1 MGIGLSLEAIKQQ
14 YNLPQNATMADV
26 IKFAND
32 NSIVIDFSGN
42 NQNTATLNNPSGSIL
57 EDNTPQTS
65 SQPAPQA
72 SPSATQSKPSF
83 NIDFMNQS
91 GFNTGS
97 SLSNNSNSVFGFGNT
112 NQNNNDFWGFK
123 PTLTQNAVQ
132 NITTSGQVKPQ
143 QKTNELKLNTPKF
156 DFFKG
161 ISASKVDNF
170 LETSLTQ
177 ADERI
182 AKFGNRTIDPEREKI
197 IKITFTPDGK
207 IQKFYEDGTSKI
219 EDIPEEESSARSK
232 ISKKQRIANVEYVD
246 GKVIE
251 TMANGSTRTRDAF
264 FGERGYVKDG
274 NSLDEELQA
283 TLGEEYKNA
292 QTTEEK
298 HALMKKYVTDVFM
311 KLSPEERE
319 AKFKE
324 LLKNTDRGS
333 EAGQYLVSVAGQFK
347 KKMRTEMQ
355 SQVVQSRESVQA
367 QQEVVQS
374 AVTSAITE
382 PALSSQNQRDNIDS
396 AANLAIDFGTQDHFV
411 EQAAQNMHNINDDN
425 AQHVTETAIEMNSAL
440 ASKKYAEATANST
453 NTNQALLEAAN
464 GDKQLAS
471 KIKEQ
476 LQSKAGDLQNAHVSV
491 VGDDQVTICNE
502 SACRMIEMDLLDG
515 DVQSALRRVGELDLQ
530 TLSNGQAEG
539 IHNAFDAKI
548 RDNTIKTEDAQ
559 DVATVL
565 VNTETVVDD
574 KNKQKQMVDNRNQ
587 TIAAA
592 DSKIRDAVL
601 DEQGRN
607 GYKYIKE
614 NQLYVDDEARKID
627 ENGVYNRSVAD
638 NVQKYEDE
646 EIQSTIG
653 QRVYD
658 SGDEEALKKMAKHVY
673 EYSDANRDNF
683 INQLQ
688 NSGYDSVQEALKE
701 AKTNY
706 ENKQQQ
712 NNNTDTKSSS
722 NESSNTNISESSPK
736 VSSATITDA
745 TVRINKI
752 ITSNAN
758 TIEKAKQVKTLNP
771 KEQQIAIKKL
781 IQTATLPEIKGL
793 ALSGLKSEVIG
804 YLLDNYSPEN
814 KITLDSLQQMMDNNE
829 KERYQNLIQSNPSI
843 DTSKQDQNKFQ
854 VKRNFFIS

>member
-65 SQPAPQA
+65 SQSAPQA

-161 ISASKVDNF
+161 VSASKVDNF
-170 LETSLTQ
+170 LETSLTK

-219 EDIPEEESSARSK
+219 ENIPEEESSARSK

-283 TLGEEYKNA
+283 TLGEDYKNA

-298 HALMKKYVTDVFM
+298 HTLMKKYVTDVFM

-324 LLKNTDRGS
+324 LLKNTDRSS
-333 EAGQYLVSVAGQFK
+333 ESGQYLVSVAGQFK

-491 VGDDQVTICNE
+491 VGDDQVTVCNE
-502 SACRMIEMDLLDG
+502 QACRMIEMDLLDG

-559 DVATVL
+559 DVATIL

-854 VKRNFFIS
+854 IKRNFFIS